1 VTELREKIRAFI
13 LESFMYGSAPEELED
28 AASFLETG
36 IVDSTGIMEV
46 VLFLEEE
53 FGIKVEDDEML
64 PENLDSVD
72 CLCKYLERKGVAAS

>member
-1 VTELREKIRAFI
+1 MRAKIRAFI

-28 AASFLETG
+28 TASFLETG
-36 IVDSTGIMEV
+36 IIDSTGIMEV

-53 FGIKVEDDEML
+53 FDIKVEDNEML

-72 CLCKYLERKGVAAS
+72 RLCRFLEKKGAAST